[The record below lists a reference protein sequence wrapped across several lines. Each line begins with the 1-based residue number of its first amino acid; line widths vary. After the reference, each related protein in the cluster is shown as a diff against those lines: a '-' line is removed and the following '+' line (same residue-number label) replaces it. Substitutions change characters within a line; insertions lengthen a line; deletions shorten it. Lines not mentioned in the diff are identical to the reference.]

1 MKTIITIML
10 YSIGLL
16 VTVLVVTAVL
26 LWMKSPGVSKPIP
39 GAENSI
45 SSIEKVVL
53 GGLEQYV
60 IIRGVDANKPVMLFL
75 HGGPGSPEVA
85 FVKHFNPDIEKDYV
99 MVYWEQRGSGK
110 SYSKNIDPTTMNI
123 EQMIADTRELSEY
136 LIRRFEREK
145 IFVMGHSWGSFL
157 GILTAYHYPEL
168 FHAYI
173 GIGQV
178 CDQFKGEQLSYDWTL
193 NQAMERND
201 INAVKMLQKLNFPDS
216 TANIDNWIDYVMVE
230 RRYVNRYGGGTTR
243 DITTMWPLVKLV
255 LNSEMYTVGE
265 KMQFMNGSMFS
276 LRSMW
281 MDVINTNLFN
291 EIDSMRLPVYILHGQ
306 YDYTT
311 PYPLAKEFYNQLIAP
326 EKEFFSFEHSAH
338 SPILEEPEKFN
349 EILRELTTK

>member
-1 MKTIITIML
+1 MKMVVYVI
-10 YSIGLL
+10 LL
-16 VTVLVVTAVL
+16 IAIAVVIALVL

-39 GAENSI
+39 ESDTSI
-45 SSIEKVVL
+45 STIETVEL
-53 GGLEQYV
+53 GGLDQSV

-85 FVKHFNPDIEKDYV
+85 FVRYFNPDIEKDYV
-99 MVYWEQRGSGK
+99 MVYWEQRGAGK
-110 SYSKNIDPTTMNI
+110 SYSASIDPSTMNV
-123 EQMIADTRELSEY
+123 EQLISDTRELSEY
-136 LIRRFEREK
+136 LIRRFNRDK

-201 INAVKMLQKLNFPDS
+201 RKAITMLQKLNFPDT
-216 TANIDNWIDYVMVE
+216 TAAIDEWIDYVMVE

-243 DITTMWPLVKLV
+243 GITTMWPLVKIV
-255 LNSEMYTVGE
+255 MNSEFYTLSE
-265 KMQFMNGSMFS
+265 KMNFMKASMFS
-276 LRSMW
+276 LKTMW
-281 MDVINTNLFN
+281 LEVVNTNLFAA
-291 EIDSMRLPVYILHGQ
+291 IDSMQVPVYIFHGQ
-306 YDYTT
+306 SDYTT
-311 PYPLAKEFYNQLIAP
+311 PYPLAREFYDQLRAP
-326 EKEFFSFEHSAH
+326 QKAFFSFEHSAH

-349 EILRELTTK
+349 SLLNEILAK